1 MIVGAR
7 DIGQLTG
14 VLAAETLELPRA
26 IAAALDDVSART
38 E

>member
-14 VLAAETLELPRA
+14 VLAAEALELPRA
-26 IAAALDDVSART
+26 IAAALDDVSDRT